1 MDVELRPITDDEFE
15 EVLRVDHAAFS
26 EAPPS
31 DADRNADMRKVV
43 ENDRTR
49 AVFEGGR
56 MVGASATF
64 SFEMT
69 LPGLTT
75 IPVAAVSLV
84 GVLPTHRRRG
94 HLTRMM
100 GALLDDAADRDEAVA
115 VLLASESV
123 IYGRFGYGVASA
135 HVATEIDTR
144 HAALRPSAPAD
155 TGRVVLLDAVAAA
168 KVLPPVLDAARR
180 LQPGDLRR
188 PGPWWDGTFRD
199 PERNRKGAGPLF
211 YAVHENAAGEADG
224 YAMYRVKHTWEDALP
239 DGRVLVSEVVG
250 LDRVAETALW
260 RFVFS
265 LDLTTKVEAELR
277 PMDDPVRWMLADPRR
292 LRVTMTSD
300 MLWVRLVDVTAA
312 LAARRYRVPGTLVF
326 DVVDAFR
333 PEVAGRY
340 RLDGGPDG
348 AECHRTGDEPDLS
361 LTAEDL
367 GALYLGGVAASTL
380 AAAGRVAEHRPGALA
395 EADAFLGS
403 SPLPFC
409 RTHF

>member
-1 MDVELRPITDDEFE
+1 MEVELRAITDGEFDEL
-15 EVLRVDHAAFS
+15 LRVDQAAFS
-26 EAPPS
+26 STP
-31 DADRNADMRKVV
+31 ADLGRREDLRRVV

-49 AVFEGGR
+49 CVFEGGR
-56 MVGASATF
+56 MVAASAAF
-64 SFEMT
+64 SFELT

-75 IPVAAVSLV
+75 APVAAVSLV
-84 GVLPTHRRRG
+84 GVLPTSRRRG

-100 GALLDDAADRDEAVA
+100 GALLDDAAERREPAA
-115 VLLASESV
+115 VLLASESS
-123 IYGRFGYGVASA
+123 IYGRFGFGPASA

-155 TGRVVLLDAVAAA
+155 TGRLVLLDAPAAA
-168 KVLPPVLDAARR
+168 KVLPKVLDSARR
-180 LQPGDLRR
+180 LQPGDLGR
-188 PGPWWDGTFRD
+188 PASWWDGTFRD
-199 PERNRKGAGPLF
+199 PEADRKGAGPLF
-211 YAVHENAAGEADG
+211 YAVHENAGGEADG
-224 YAMYRVKHTWEDALP
+224 YATYRVRHSWEHGLP

-260 RFVFS
+260 RFLLS
-265 LDLTTKVEAELR
+265 LDLASKVEAELR
-277 PMDDPVRWMLADPRR
+277 PLDDPLRWMLVDPRR

-300 MLWVRLVDVTAA
+300 MLWVRLVDVAAA
-312 LAARRYRVPGTLVF
+312 LAARRYRVPGTLVV
-326 DVVDAFR
+326 DVADGFR
-333 PEVAGRY
+333 PHLGGRY

-348 AECHRTGDEPDLS
+348 AECRRSDQAPDIG

-380 AAAGRVAEHRPGALA
+380 AAAGRLVEHRPGALA
-395 EADAFLGS
+395 EADAFLGG

>member
-1 MDVELRPITDDEFE
+1 MDVELRAVTDEEFDEL
-15 EVLRVDHAAFS
+15 LRVDHAAFS
-26 EAPPS
+26 SAPS
-31 DADRNADMRKVV
+31 DADRREDLRKVV

-49 AVFEGGR
+49 CVFEGGR
-56 MVGASATF
+56 MVAASAAF
-64 SFEMT
+64 SFELT

-75 IPVAAVSLV
+75 VPVAAVSLV
-84 GVLPTHRRRG
+84 GVLPTSRRRG

-100 GALLDDAADRDEAVA
+100 GALLDDAAERDEAVA

-123 IYGRFGYGVASA
+123 IYGRFGYGAASA

-168 KVLPPVLDAARR
+168 KVLPSVLDAARR

-199 PERNRKGAGPLF
+199 PEADREGAGPLF
-211 YAVHENAAGEADG
+211 HAVHENAGGEADG
-224 YAMYRVKHTWEDALP
+224 YATYRVKHTWEHALP

-260 RFVFS
+260 RFLFS
-265 LDLTTKVEAELR
+265 LDLVSKVEAELR
-277 PMDDPVRWMLADPRR
+277 PLDDPVRWMLVDPRR

-300 MLWVRLVDVTAA
+300 MLWVRLVDVAAA

-326 DVVDAFR
+326 EVADGFR
-333 PEVAGRY
+333 PGVAGRY
-340 RLDGGPDG
+340 RLEGGPDG
-348 AECHRTGDEPDLS
+348 AECHRTDDAPDLG

-380 AAAGRVAEHRPGALA
+380 AAAGRVVEHRPGALA
-395 EADAFLGS
+395 EADAFLGG